1 MIRGHKSAIL
11 DFDFSPFNDTILA
24 TASDDCTSK
33 IWSIPDGGLKE
44 NMTEPLCVLD
54 GHLRKV
60 NFALFHPTAE
70 NVIAT
75 ASADHT
81 VKIWDAGVGGAEKVT
96 EIETQ
101 LAARITE
108 QVTPTQASGKPSGW

>member
-1 MIRGHKSAIL
+1 
-11 DFDFSPFNDTILA
+11 
-24 TASDDCTSK
+24 
-33 IWSIPDGGLKE
+33 
-44 NMTEPLCVLD
+44 MTEPLCVLD

-81 VKIWDAGVGGAEKVT
+81 VKLWDAGVGGAEKVT
-96 EIETQ
+96 LEGHVELVQDIKWSYDGST
-101 LAARITE
+101 LATSSKDKLMRLYDARIPEAFANVNHTI
-108 QVTPTQASGKPSGW
+108 QNALRCVPWKH

>member
-1 MIRGHKSAIL
+1 
-11 DFDFSPFNDTILA
+11 
-24 TASDDCTSK
+24 
-33 IWSIPDGGLKE
+33 
-44 NMTEPLCVLD
+44 MTEPLCVLD

-81 VKIWDAGVGGAEKVT
+81 VKLWDAGVGGAEKVT
-96 EIETQ
+96 LEGHVELVQDIKWSYDGSTLATSSKDKLMRLMTLVSQKLLHNVNHTKVQNALRCVSLETVES
-101 LAARITE
+101 L
-108 QVTPTQASGKPSGW
+108 SL